1 MTERKIK
8 AVNNNKE
15 KYQTYA
21 KLTGRYKAALRYK
34 FYYEGLLIDYALIE
48 DRLRSYLYYIGILK
62 NRNATRVNQKVK
74 EDLLPIIQEYKN
86 EKENDT
92 FSINTISGKI
102 KIVRSIIRWSTETTE
117 NYSDNAYLKALKS
130 ACEGTDIGMLL
141 ELFEEIDEWRDY
153 RNEIVHG
160 LMNKNLESLYE
171 DLEKRVIDGK
181 RYSEVLDNQ
190 LRYIKKGN
198 AIRKVLG
205 LQNN

>member
-1 MTERKIK
+1 MSERKIK

-21 KLTGRYKAALRYK
+21 KLTGRYKAALRYE
-34 FYYEGLLIDYALIE
+34 FYYEGLVIDYALIE

-86 EKENDT
+86 EKENDI

-102 KIVRSIIRWSTETTE
+102 KIVRSILRWSAETTE

-141 ELFEEIDEWRDY
+141 ELLDEIDEWRDY

-160 LMNKNLESLYE
+160 LMNKNLDSLY
-171 DLEKRVIDGK
+171 DDIEKRVLDGK

-198 AIRKVLG
+198 TIRKELG